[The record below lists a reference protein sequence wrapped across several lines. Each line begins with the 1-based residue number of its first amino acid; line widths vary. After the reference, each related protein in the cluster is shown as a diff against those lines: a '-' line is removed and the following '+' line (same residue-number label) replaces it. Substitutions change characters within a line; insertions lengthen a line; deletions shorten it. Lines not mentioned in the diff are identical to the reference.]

1 MNGSQDN
8 PTDPAVEP
16 VAATGQD
23 PAATQAPA
31 PEQQTPPAGQV
42 PPVAPSGTQAGRF
55 FQMSPAAAQDPRA
68 KSPALACFLS
78 IMPGLGQVYTG
89 YYVRGFTYIIV
100 IAGIITLIA
109 NSSGRFVLTPFLAL
123 FMAFFWL
130 HNIIDAGRRAA
141 FFNERLAGGSA
152 IEEFPPE
159 MKMPGIGGS
168 IFAGVGLIVIGMI
181 ALSYTKFDISLAWI
195 EDWWGLAPILVGIYL
210 VGLAVRDRMKEEA

>member
-8 PTDPAVEP
+8 QTNPPVEP

-31 PEQQTPPAGQV
+31 PEQQTPPAGQA

-89 YYVRGFTYIIV
+89 YYVRGFVFAITV
-100 IAGIITLIA
+100 ASIITILA
-109 NSSGRFVLTPFLAL
+109 GTRVNHLVPFLAI

-141 FFNERLAGGSA
+141 FYNRMLAGGTNA
-152 IEEFPPE
+152 DEFLPE
-159 MKMPGIGGS
+159 MKMPGVGGS
-168 IFAGVGLIVIGMI
+168 IFAGVGLIVVGLI
-181 ALSYTKFDISLAWI
+181 ALTYTKFDMSLDWI
-195 EDWWGLAPILVGIYL
+195 EDWWPVIPIFIGVYL